1 MHFVFDK
8 PSAEVLTPL
17 GPPLCPGSWHY
28 VLKPSISRNTWTER
42 EDYIIFYYQ
51 RLLGNRWSQI
61 AKYLPGR

>member
-1 MHFVFDK
+1 M
-8 PSAEVLTPL
+8 PSCLAS
-17 GPPLCPGSWHY
+17 CSWHY
-28 VLKPSISRNTWTER
+28 VLKPSISRNTWTDR